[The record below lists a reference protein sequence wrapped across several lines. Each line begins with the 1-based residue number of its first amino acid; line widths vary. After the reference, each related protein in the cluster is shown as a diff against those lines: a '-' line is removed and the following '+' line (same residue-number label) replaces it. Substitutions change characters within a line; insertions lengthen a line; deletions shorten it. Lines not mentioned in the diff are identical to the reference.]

1 MDKLADLKIYAD
13 FETIKFQQKTDLD
26 KVIADLGRYISG
38 NDFFKEQKARI
49 VWDSYSGSYSL
60 QEGRLIHREKIIKRV
75 DPLEVKRGLEIK
87 VVKSRNAE
95 REK

>member
-13 FETIKFQQKTDLD
+13 FEAIKFQQKTDLD

-38 NDFFKEQKARI
+38 NDFFKEQKPRI
-49 VWDSYSGSYSL
+49 VWDSYSGSL

-87 VVKSRNAE
+87 VVKSRTAG